1 MLQADEVQ
9 RYLTTVQAQADPD
22 GAFAIA
28 PQTAEFET
36 RSHQFRTLF
45 PALLPHCQALGLTDR
60 DRIAADLWALWLP
73 LAQQL
78 SRDRETLGRPV
89 VQGLLGGQGTGKTTL
104 ARILGLILDSF
115 DCRSVQFS
123 LDDLYKSY
131 IERQQLQQADPRL
144 IWRGPPGTHD
154 VAIGIDLLDKL
165 RQARRRLPVIVPR
178 FDKSAVG
185 GLGDKAAPEV
195 VDGVDVVIFEGWCVG
210 ARPVDPQV
218 FDDPPDPIVT
228 ESDRTFA
235 RDMNDRLF
243 DYVPLWHRLDRLLIL
258 QPVDYRLSQ
267 QWRKDA
273 EHQMIAQGKSGL
285 SDAEI
290 DQFVAYFWK
299 ALHPELFITP
309 LTQNPLLTDLVVEIG
324 RDRTLGR
331 IYRP

>member
-1 MLQADEVQ
+1 L
-9 RYLTTVQAQADPD
+9 
-22 GAFAIA
+22 I
-28 PQTAEFET
+28 
-36 RSHQFRTLF
+36 
-45 PALLPHCQALGLTDR
+45 
-60 DRIAADLWALWLP
+60 
-73 LAQQL
+73 
-78 SRDRETLGRPV
+78 RDRETLGRPV
-89 VQGLLGGQGTGKTTL
+89 VQGILGGQGTGKTTL
-104 ARILGLILDSF
+104 AHILGLILDSF

-154 VAIGIDLLDKL
+154 VAIGIELLDKL
-165 RQARRRLPVIVPR
+165 RQAHRRLPVIVPR
-178 FDKSAVG
+178 FDKSAIG

-195 VDGVDVVIFEGWCVG
+195 IDGVDVVIFEGWCVG
-210 ARPVDPQV
+210 VRPIDPRV
-218 FDDPPDPIVT
+218 FDNPPEPIVT
-228 ESDRTFA
+228 ERDRTFA

-258 QPVDYRLSQ
+258 HPVDYRLSQ

-273 EHQMIAQGKSGL
+273 EHQMIAQGKPGM
-285 SDAEI
+285 SDADIE
-290 DQFVAYFWK
+290 QFVAYFWQ

-309 LTQNPLLTDLVVEIG
+309 LTKNPLLTDLVVEIQ